1 MTQKANSSDAEAKA
15 KADAEAKAKA
25 EAEAEIQALNDD
37 DDDDDDDDDLNAE
50 PIEASIP
57 FEEVDAKSTYRV
69 RLLKAHQFKGALY
82 PEGTERT
89 LRGSQVTRNCK
100 VLRKL

>member
-25 EAEAEIQALNDD
+25 EAEAEIQALN
-37 DDDDDDDDDLNAE
+37 DDDDDDDDLNAE